1 MALGCHTWR
10 MSDYPSLP
18 VRYALEERTIGRIL
32 ADKARRIPQ
41 HTFLIWQDQR
51 YTYAQLESLTNRY
64 ANGFSARGIQHGD
77 HVAVMMPNGPE
88 FYWVV
93 WGLAKLGAVG
103 VPLNTAAKGDMLRYF
118 VDQSD
123 SICMVVDQQ
132 WLDRLAPLVRDLPKV
147 KQYLVAR
154 SDARNDSGSARQ
166 SATQSGLP
174 SDAQSET
181 RGGTLLESPALTA
194 DARKT
199 ISESASIGDLV
210 EIVSAHD
217 TAPPLDRVKFSDPH
231 LIVYTSGTTGPSKG
245 VMCPHSQALFVGMQV
260 ASEYGYQADDVLYTC
275 LPLFHVNAL
284 WYSSCAALWAECS
297 IALSARF
304 SASAFWDEICSMGA
318 TQFNALG
325 AMGNII
331 VQIPPGDY
339 ESKHRLRQC
348 MLVPMQKALYDEVRM
363 RYGVKITAVFAMSEN
378 YAVTNF
384 VPNDRLDKV
393 GSAGSPRGT
402 SLIRIIDDE
411 GAELPAGEVGEILV
425 KPTQPGSMMLGYYNM
440 PEATAQAFREGWFC
454 TGDRGYLDRDGYM
467 YFVDRKKEAIRR
479 RGENISAY
487 EVEMILSKHPAI
499 SEVAAI
505 AVPSEMSED
514 EVMVY
519 VVPKPGQTL
528 TEREVITFG
537 AERMTYFMVPRFV
550 SFIDQLPKTATEKI
564 EKYKLQQDAK
574 TRRDSLWDRERE
586 GIVLKR

>member
-1 MALGCHTWR
+1 MR
-10 MSDYPSLP
+10 DNPSLP
-18 VRYALEERTIGRIL
+18 AHYALEERTIGRLL

-41 HTFLIWQDQR
+41 HTFLLWRDQR
-51 YTYAQLESLTNRY
+51 YSYAQLESLTNRY
-64 ANGFSARGIQHGD
+64 ANGFSALGIQHGD

-118 VDQSD
+118 IDQSD
-123 SICMVVDQQ
+123 SVCMVVDEQ
-132 WLDRLAPLVRDLPKV
+132 WVDRLASLSKELPKV
-147 KQYLVAR
+147 KQYLVASSAPR
-154 SDARNDSGSARQ
+154 SDARLDTRLEAQGAEPQGSRNMV
-166 SATQSGLP
+166 
-174 SDAQSET
+174 
-181 RGGTLLESPALTA
+181 LE
-194 DARKT
+194 ARK
-199 ISESASIGDLV
+199 IIRRNAGIKDLV
-210 EIVSAHD
+210 EIVSVDD
-217 TAPPLDRVKFSDPH
+217 TAPPLDRVKYSGVH

-245 VMCPHSQALFVGMQV
+245 VMCPHSQALYVGYQI
-260 ASEYGYQADDVLYTC
+260 ASEYGYRADDVLYTC

-284 WYSSCAALWAECS
+284 WYSSCAALWAECT

-304 SASAFWDEICSMGA
+304 SASAFWDEICAMGA

-325 AMGNII
+325 AMANII

-339 ESKHRLRQC
+339 ERTHRLRQC
-348 MLVPMQKALYDEVRM
+348 MLVPMQKALYDEVRQ

-384 VPNDRLDKV
+384 VPDDRLDKV
-393 GSAGSPRGT
+393 GSAGSPRGA
-402 SLIRIIDDE
+402 SLIKIIDDE
-411 GAELPAGEVGEILV
+411 GLELTAGQVGEILV
-425 KPTQPGSMMLGYYNM
+425 KPMHAGSMMLGYYKM
-440 PEATAQAFREGWFC
+440 PEATAKAFREGWFC
-454 TGDRGYLDRDGYM
+454 TGDRGYLDSDGYLF
-467 YFVDRKKEAIRR
+467 FVDRKKEAIRR

-499 SEVAAI
+499 LEVAAI

-519 VVPKPGQTL
+519 VVLKPGHEL
-528 TEREVITFG
+528 SEREVIGFG
-537 AERMTYFMVPRFV
+537 IERMNYFMVPRFV

-574 TRRDSLWDRERE
+574 LRRESLWDRERE